1 MAFSKSARFFGR
13 DSRST
18 PGPGTY
24 NPQASLALP
33 RVLVH
38 SFGRPTSRRPK
49 LQKQEH
55 QLPIVEVHMLDL
67 TKDLGHGGLGSV
79 HQGNLQGKAVAV
91 KRYRHQPG
99 MLSNPDD
106 DRRALRTEALLLHGI
121 RHPNIVSVQGLLSE
135 NGTVN
140 GYVMEKLGVSLH
152 KASKKG
158 HWCRDRIAKAFRPTC
173 EAVCHIHTL
182 LIAHTDIK
190 AANICFKHPFSCSV
204 KLIDFD
210 AAVELTHPSQV
221 MTRLSGNLTAKSPEG
236 DSNQPTRYLPED
248 TFMVGV
254 TFYTL
259 LGETADDPAA
269 LELRARAS
277 PLLRPEAQRPSML
290 QIVQRWNNNIED
302 DPKAAEPLP
311 VLLGGS
317 PDIFS
322 KLCA

>member
-1 MAFSKSARFFGR
+1 
-13 DSRST
+13 
-18 PGPGTY
+18 
-24 NPQASLALP
+24 
-33 RVLVH
+33 
-38 SFGRPTSRRPK
+38 
-49 LQKQEH
+49 
-55 QLPIVEVHMLDL
+55 MLDL